1 MTAGTNTTEAPA
13 ARRGTQRI
21 FLLSPADC
29 GGRRARLIVNPN
41 AAFDLAV
48 RLRSDAGAPLGE
60 VFSFLSGLYFRGKLA
75 YARAFAR
82 PSATHDSVRV
92 ITAGDGLQSAEMR
105 VTRSHLERYAAIP
118 VEPDEPRYRVPLTRD
133 IGKLMRRLDED
144 SQVVLLGSLASS
156 KYLDVL
162 VEVLGKRLHLPPQ
175 LIGLGDMSRGSLL
188 LRCAAEGRELDYV
201 SIVDVDARKLPPR
214 VRKRL

>member
-1 MTAGTNTTEAPA
+1 MTARANTREAST
-13 ARRGTQRI
+13 ARRGPQRV

-29 GGRRARLIVNPN
+29 GGKRARMIVNPN

-48 RLRSDAGAPLGE
+48 RLRGESGAPLGE
-60 VFSFLSGLYFRGKLA
+60 VFTFLSGLYFRGKLA

-82 PSATHDSVRV
+82 PSATLV
-92 ITAGDGLQSAEMR
+92 ITAGDGLQSTETH
-105 VTRSHLERYAAIP
+105 VTLEHLARYAAIP
-118 VEPDEPRYRVPLTRD
+118 IQADEPRYRVPLRRD
-133 IGKLMRRLDED
+133 VARLMRRLDDD
-144 SQVVLLGSLASS
+144 SQVVLFGSLASS

-201 SIVDVDARKLPPR
+201 SIADVDVRKLPRR
-214 VRKRL
+214 VRTRL